1 MKKLNDLYQGIGT
14 DIVVRGIKNKVAD
27 LSKNDLFV
35 FNIENISDYDYF
47 DEAIKKEA
55 CAVVTNKSLS
65 DYRIPIITVPD
76 AAREYP
82 YLCQK
87 FYDFPDK
94 KMQMIGITGSNGKTS
109 TSFILQSILGSDMAG
124 YIGPDSRGCAAF
136 SDSDK
141 SNMNSY
147 KIYSTLDEFSKFGC
161 KYGIIEGNDKVLT
174 KGELQSI
181 DFDISV
187 FTNLVNEYLDDN
199 KFINYYNAMMM
210 ILNKTKDAGFCVLN
224 SDDSVFSTIKGLC
237 KGKIV
242 TYGRSADSTL
252 QIVDYKINDTKTVIK
267 FKYGDEEFEI
277 TSSLL
282 GVFNV
287 YNLAASILAALTL
300 GYKIDSIVSKV
311 GNITVPG
318 RMNFLNTDST
328 YYVLVDYAH
337 TINTISKVMEFVNTL
352 DIGNKYIVFSS
363 ALDLDVDQ
371 LNCIGRLLCEQA
383 SHVIFSYDDNNQDV
397 INNVSYILGTIKDSY
412 SNYSFVEDRK
422 DAINKAI
429 ELAKDKDIVLIL
441 GKGDKS
447 YQSLGF
453 NDIEVAYQAIALK
466 KIKESNS

>member
-14 DIVVRGIKNKVAD
+14 DIVVRGIKNNIAD
-27 LSKNDLFV
+27 VSNGDLFV
-35 FNIENISDYDYF
+35 FNIKQIPDYDYF
-47 DEAIKKEA
+47 DEAIKKGA
-55 CAVVTNKSLS
+55 CAVVTNRSLR
-65 DYRIPIITVPD
+65 DFRIPVITVPD
-76 AAREYP
+76 ASREYP

-87 FYDFPDK
+87 FYDFPDR
-94 KMQMIGITGSNGKTS
+94 KMKMIGITGSNGKTS
-109 TSFILQSILGSDMAG
+109 TSFILQSILGSGMAG
-124 YIGPDSRGCAAF
+124 YIGPNCRGCAAF
-136 SDSDK
+136 SDTDK
-141 SNMNSY
+141 ESMNSY
-147 KIYSTLDEFSKFGC
+147 EIYSTLDEFSKFGC
-161 KYGIIEGNDKVLT
+161 KYGIIEGNDKALT
-174 KGELQSI
+174 KEELQSI

-187 FTNLVNEYLDDN
+187 FTNLVNEYLDNN
-199 KFINYYNAMMM
+199 KFINYYNAIIS
-210 ILNKTKDAGFCVLN
+210 ILNKTKDTGYCVLN
-224 SDDSVFSTIKGLC
+224 SDDLAFNDIKGLC

-242 TYGRSADSTL
+242 TYGRSTDSTL

-397 INNVSYILGTIKDSY
+397 INNVSYILGTIKGSY
-412 SNYSFVEDRK
+412 NNFSFVEDRK

-429 ELAKDKDIVLIL
+429 EMAKDKDIVLIL
-441 GKGDKS
+441 GKGDNS

-453 NDIEVAYQAIALK
+453 NDTEVAYQAIALK

>member
-14 DIVVRGIKNKVAD
+14 DIVVRGIKNKAAD
-27 LSKNDLFV
+27 LSKDDLFV

-76 AAREYP
+76 ASREYP

-87 FYDFPDK
+87 FYDFPDR

-109 TSFILQSILGSDMAG
+109 TSFILQSILGANTAG
-124 YIGPDSRGCAAF
+124 YIGPDGRRCAAF
-136 SDSDK
+136 SDTDK
-141 SNMNSY
+141 ETMNSY
-147 KIYSTLDEFSKFGC
+147 KIYNTLDEFNKFGC
-161 KYGIIEGNDKVLT
+161 KYGIIEGNDKSLAN
-174 KGELQSI
+174 GQLQSI

-187 FTNLVNEYLDDN
+187 FTNLVNEYLDNN
-199 KFINYYNAMMM
+199 KFINYYNAIIA
-210 ILNKTKDAGFCVLN
+210 ILNKTKDTGYSVLN
-224 SDDSVFSTIKGLC
+224 SDDPVFSTIKDFC

-287 YNLAASILAALTL
+287 YNLAASILTALTL
-300 GYKIDSIVSKV
+300 GYKIDNIVSKIQS
-311 GNITVPG
+311 ITVPG

-363 ALDLDVDQ
+363 ALDLDIDQ

-397 INNVSYILGTIKDSY
+397 INNVSYILGTIKGNY
-412 SNYSFVEDRK
+412 NNYSFVEDRK

-447 YQSLGF
+447 YQNLGF
-453 NDIEVAYQAIALK
+453 NDTEVAYQAIALK

>member
-1 MKKLNDLYQGIGT
+1 MVEED
-14 DIVVRGIKNKVAD
+14 
-27 LSKNDLFV
+27 
-35 FNIENISDYDYF
+35 
-47 DEAIKKEA
+47 
-55 CAVVTNKSLS
+55 
-65 DYRIPIITVPD
+65 
-76 AAREYP
+76 
-82 YLCQK
+82 
-87 FYDFPDK
+87 
-94 KMQMIGITGSNGKTS
+94 
-109 TSFILQSILGSDMAG
+109 
-124 YIGPDSRGCAAF
+124 
-136 SDSDK
+136 
-141 SNMNSY
+141 
-147 KIYSTLDEFSKFGC
+147 
-161 KYGIIEGNDKVLT
+161 
-174 KGELQSI
+174 
-181 DFDISV
+181 
-187 FTNLVNEYLDDN
+187 
-199 KFINYYNAMMM
+199 
-210 ILNKTKDAGFCVLN
+210 
-224 SDDSVFSTIKGLC
+224 KGLGALLKHC
-237 KGKIV
+237 DVLAQELEFK
-242 TYGRSADSTL
+242 L
-252 QIVDYKINDTKTVIK
+252 QFNLPFTV
-267 FKYGDEEFEI
+267 KYGDEEFEI

-397 INNVSYILGTIKDSY
+397 INNVSYILGTIKGSY
-412 SNYSFVEDRK
+412 NNYSFVEDRK

-429 ELAKDKDIVLIL
+429 EMAKDKDIVLIL
-441 GKGDKS
+441 GKGDNS

-453 NDIEVAYQAIALK
+453 NDTEVAYQAIALK